1 MTGRGR
7 ALRRTVLLVT
17 LAAALGVAGG
27 GAAWVLVRL
36 IGILTNVALFHR
48 WGTDLPSFS
57 DYHPDW
63 TLLVAAAAGGV
74 VVALFARWAPVIRG
88 HGIPEAMEAVLT
100 RQSRISP
107 RAALAKPLASAIAIG
122 TGGPF
127 GAEGPIIV
135 TGGALGSLVG
145 QVVRASPAERKI
157 LLASG
162 AAAGMAAVFGSPL
175 AAVVLAIELLLFEF
189 SSRALMPL
197 VVAASVAGGM
207 HAFLFASAPI
217 FTVPVHHFSGIGE
230 LPMFTVLGLACG
242 LLAVIVCR
250 GLFAVEAGF
259 RRLPLPIGLHA
270 VVGALG
276 FATVGLLV
284 PRALGVGYDAIDDVL
299 ANRLALDTLAILLF
313 GKLVAWWLALGS
325 GTSGGT
331 LAPILLI
338 GGCFGGLFAALVAA
352 VQPDAAVSASAI
364 VLVAM
369 AATFGAATR
378 ATFTSIVFAFELT
391 QDYDA
396 VLPLMLATVAAELVA
411 RALLDHDLMTEKL
424 VRRGL
429 EVPRGYEPDIF
440 GSTRVRSAMNA
451 PVKVLSA
458 SATIAEARAH
468 VATGEHGAYPLI
480 DSAGRCVGIV
490 TRTDLLAEGTDPG
503 APVTAVASADV
514 VSVGPEDLLV
524 EVLERMVDERVS
536 HVPVL
541 DATGHLLGICTRTD
555 VLRVSAERRETE
567 RSQPGWRPRLRRP
580 TAKRGRGREA
590 GGGESIEPQ

>member
-1 MTGRGR
+1 VIGHGR
-7 ALRRTVLLVT
+7 ALRRMVLLVT

-27 GAAWVLVRL
+27 GAAWLLVRL
-36 IGILTNVALFHR
+36 IGIITNLALFHR
-48 WGTDLPSFS
+48 WGTHLPSFS
-57 DYHPDW
+57 DFHPDW
-63 TLLVAAAAGGV
+63 TLFVAAAAGGAI
-74 VVALFARWAPVIRG
+74 VALFARWAPVIRG

-107 RAALAKPLASAIAIG
+107 RAALAKPLTSAVAIG

-145 QVVRASPAERKI
+145 QVLRVSPAERKI

-197 VVAASVAGGM
+197 VVATSVAGGM
-207 HAFLFASAPI
+207 HALLFSSGPI
-217 FTVPVHHFSGIGE
+217 FTVPVHHFSGLDE
-230 LPMFTVLGLACG
+230 LPMFAVLGLACG
-242 LLAVIVCR
+242 LLAVVVCR
-250 GLFAVEAGF
+250 GLFAVEAVF
-259 RRLPLPIGLHA
+259 RRLPLPVGLHP
-270 VVGALG
+270 VIGALA

-299 ANRLALDTLAILLF
+299 ANRLALGTLVVLLL

-338 GGCFGGLFAALVAA
+338 GGCFGGVFAALVAA
-352 VQPDAAVSASAI
+352 VQPGVAVSSGAI

-391 QDYDA
+391 HDYDA
-396 VLPLMLATVAAELVA
+396 VLPLMVATVVAELVA

-429 EVPRGYEPDIF
+429 EVPRSYEPDVL
-440 GSTRVRSAMNA
+440 GSTRVRNAMTA
-451 PVKVLSA
+451 PVQVLSA
-458 SATIAEARAH
+458 SATIAEARAY
-468 VATGEHGAYPLI
+468 AASGGHGAYPLV
-480 DSAGRCVGIV
+480 DPTGRCVGIV
-490 TRTDLLAEGTDPG
+490 TRTDLLVDGVDPD

-524 EVLERMVDERVS
+524 EVIERIVDERVS
-536 HVPVL
+536 HLPVL
-541 DATGHLLGICTRTD
+541 DEAGHLLGICTRTD
-555 VLRVSAERRETE
+555 VLRVSAGRRETE
-567 RSQPGWRPRLRRP
+567 HPQPGWLRSLRRSTSKP
-580 TAKRGRGREA
+580 RRRFDA
-590 GGGESIEPQ
+590 GGDKGIESQ